1 MYLQVSDTI
10 SLSLCFLS
18 GSSLIII
25 VSVVLLLFIVGLVSC
40 VVMFCMKRQARA
52 KGGVLR
58 GICCPCISLSESCID
73 ENHVISCFAVN
84 DIVV

>member
-25 VSVVLLLFIVGLVSC
+25 VSVVLLFIVGLVSC

-52 KGGVLR
+52 KGGVLH

-73 ENHVISCFAVN
+73 ENQLFCSE
-84 DIVV
+84 